1 MPSDTDFADTADRF
15 MASDADAW
23 HGQAGLQ
30 TLETRDPVERERELL
45 RKLPEL
51 VAHAKTAPGWAHILR
66 DVDAADVTT
75 REALARLPLTRKSE
89 LKALQQANA
98 PLGGLTATPLRH
110 LNRLFMSPGPI
121 FDPEGNGADWW
132 RYARPFR
139 ALGLRPGDIIQN
151 CFSYHFTPAAFM
163 VEGGAQK
170 IGCVIIPAGSGQTEM
185 QVQAMVSLKPDAY
198 AGTPSFLKII
208 IEKALEMGA
217 DIGSVQRASV
227 GAEAL
232 PPSLRKWLQEHGIR
246 HVLQT
251 YGSADVGNI
260 AYETMTEGEVN
271 PGMVLDEDLL
281 LEIVRPGTG
290 DPVAPGEVGEVVVT
304 SFNPD
309 YPLVRFATGDLSA
322 VLAEPSPCGRT
333 NTRIKGWLG
342 RADQTTKV
350 RAMFVHPSQVAQIV
364 KRHPHVGRARLV
376 VTGEM
381 ADDTMT
387 LYCEVADPAGAQAS
401 GAEVVAA
408 IRDITKLRGE
418 VAFVPLGALPNDGKV
433 IEDAR
438 KYE

>member
-1 MPSDTDFADTADRF
+1 MAFDTEIANTADLSTTPE
-15 MASDADAW
+15 AAGW

-30 TLETRDPVERERELL
+30 TLETRDPEERERELL
-45 RKLPEL
+45 RKLPDL
-51 VAHAKTAPGWAHILR
+51 IAHAKSAPGWAHILR
-66 DVDAADVTT
+66 DVNPADISS
-75 REALARLPLTRKSE
+75 REALAALPLTRKSE

-98 PLGGLTATPLRH
+98 PLGGLTTTPLRQ
-110 LNRLFMSPGPI
+110 LNRIFMSPGPI

-170 IGCVIIPAGSGQTEM
+170 IGCVVIPAGSGQTEM
-185 QVQAMVSLKPDAY
+185 QVQAMVALKPDAY

-217 DIGSVQRASV
+217 DISSVQRASV

-232 PPSLRKWLQEHGIR
+232 PPSLRKWLQEHGVH

-251 YGSADVGNI
+251 YGSADIGNI
-260 AYETMTEGEVN
+260 AYETMTDGKVN

-290 DPVAPGEVGEVVVT
+290 DPVAPGEVGEVIVT

-309 YPLVRFATGDLSA
+309 YPLIRFATGDLSA
-322 VLAEPSPCGRT
+322 VLADPSPCGRT

-350 RAMFVHPSQVAQIV
+350 RAMFVHPSQVADIAR
-364 KRHPHVGRARLV
+364 RHPQITKARLV

-387 LYCEVADPAGAQAS
+387 LHCEVADPAAAQS
-401 GAEVVAA
+401 TGAEVVAT

-418 VAFVPLGALPNDGKV
+418 VAFVPVGALPNDGKV